1 MFNFLKRDS
10 ERVQGALQKSR
21 SGLIGRLTGLF
32 HRTSIE
38 DSFWDELEETLISAD
53 VGVETTLHLVGQ
65 LKSHA
70 GRVRMEE
77 PSKLLGVLKD
87 EMVTLLQ
94 PQATNHVPLLDGREL
109 PKPFVIMV
117 VGVNGAGKTTSI
129 AKLSHYLKAAGKG
142 VLLGCADTFRAA
154 ASEQLQVWGKRVG
167 IEVVVHRQG
176 ADPGAVAFDA
186 YQSAKTRGIDFLI
199 IDTAGRLHTNY
210 NLMEELKKVK
220 RVLGRQDAGAPH
232 LVLLVLDA
240 TTGHNGLAQAKAF
253 TTAVECD
260 GVFLAKLDGTA
271 RGGIVLAVGRELK
284 LPVMFIGTGEGME
297 DMALFEPREF
307 VEALI
312 APES

>member
-1 MFNFLKRDS
+1 
-10 ERVQGALQKSR
+10 
-21 SGLIGRLTGLF
+21 
-32 HRTSIE
+32 
-38 DSFWDELEETLISAD
+38 
-53 VGVETTLHLVGQ
+53 
-65 LKSHA
+65 
-70 GRVRMEE
+70 
-77 PSKLLGVLKD
+77 
-87 EMVTLLQ
+87 MVTLLQ
-94 PQATNHVPLLDGREL
+94 PQTISHVPLLDGREL
-109 PKPFVIMV
+109 RKPFVIMV

-129 AKLSHYLKAAGKG
+129 AKLSHYLTAAGKSI
-142 VLLGCADTFRAA
+142 LLGCADTFRAA